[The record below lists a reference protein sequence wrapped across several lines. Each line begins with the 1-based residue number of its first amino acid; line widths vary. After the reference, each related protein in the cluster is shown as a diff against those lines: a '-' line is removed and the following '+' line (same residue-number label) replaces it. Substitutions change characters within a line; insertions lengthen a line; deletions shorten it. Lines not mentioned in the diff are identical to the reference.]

1 MSSVGFEAG
10 QGWKP
15 ARFADRPVYLIRK
28 MDEVERDNILIFPD
42 PKINGR
48 FSKEGE
54 LVEKGFCEIT
64 KLEINCKSSLGEL
77 FMAQK
82 NGRFTLSRI
91 RGYILSIDEDVF
103 LDIGICS
110 LIEKSP

>member
-1 MSSVGFEAG
+1 
-10 QGWKP
+10 
-15 ARFADRPVYLIRK
+15 
-28 MDEVERDNILIFPD
+28 MDEVERDNILILPD

-54 LVEKGFCEIT
+54 LIEKGFCEIT
-64 KLEINCKSSLGEL
+64 ELEISCNSSLGEL
-77 FMAQK
+77 YMAQK

-103 LDIGICS
+103 LDIGTCS
-110 LIEKSP
+110 LLEQNH